1 MNDLRNESVQ
11 HADDA
16 TRGWPKAIVV
26 MGVSGSG
33 KSTLGGMLAAELHCP
48 FLEGDS
54 FHPDSNVA
62 KMRAGEPLDDADRW
76 PWLDALGAAAGKA
89 AATRGRVIVACS
101 ALKHSY
107 RDRLAAAL
115 GAATMFV
122 LLDASP
128 AELERRMGDRP
139 GHYMPR
145 SLLDSQLRTLE
156 RPGGDECALT
166 LDAERPIRALCD
178 EIYTFI
184 DRVNAGGDGVS

>member
-1 MNDLRNESVQ
+1 MTLG
-11 HADDA
+11 A
-16 TRGWPKAIVV
+16 PKAIVV

-54 FHPDSNVA
+54 FHPDANVA
-62 KMRAGEPLDDADRW
+62 KMRSGEPLDDDDRW

-107 RDRLAAAL
+107 RDRLAAAI
-115 GAATMFV
+115 GAPTLFV
-122 LLDASP
+122 LLEASP
-128 AELERRMGDRP
+128 TELERRMDDRP

-145 SLLDSQLRTLE
+145 SLLDSQLQTLE
-156 RPGGDECALT
+156 RPGHDECALT
-166 LDAERPIRALCD
+166 LDAETPIRILCD
-178 EIYTFI
+178 QIYTFL
-184 DRVNAGGDGVS
+184 DRMAAKEHRTA